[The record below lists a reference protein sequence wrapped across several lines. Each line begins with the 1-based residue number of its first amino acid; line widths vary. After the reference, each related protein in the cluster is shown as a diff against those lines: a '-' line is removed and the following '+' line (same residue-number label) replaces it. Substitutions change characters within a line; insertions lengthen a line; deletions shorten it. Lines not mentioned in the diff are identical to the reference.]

1 MNATPNEFVTN
12 ACKGNVDCGLRVVE
26 ALVEGATRIHELQLE
41 AATEAHAGA
50 VATQKCVAQTTD
62 PVKIVQLYSEWM
74 LANAQKSAAYWQS
87 IGQAMME
94 TNAAILKSLGD
105 GAGNAAPVGGLD
117 EAYKRWSDMTRG
129 FYGMA
134 TSMPALFKPQEKVKS

>member
-1 MNATPNEFVTN
+1 MNATSNEFVAN
-12 ACKGNVDCGLRVVE
+12 ACKSNVDCGMRVVE

-87 IGQAMME
+87 IGQTIME
-94 TNAAILKSLGD
+94 TNAAILKSFGES
-105 GAGNAAPVGGLD
+105 ASVAPVGNLD
-117 EAYKRWSDMTRG
+117 EAYKRWSEATRQ
-129 FYGMA
+129 FYTMA
-134 TSMPALFKPQEKVKS
+134 ASVPVVFKQEKAKA